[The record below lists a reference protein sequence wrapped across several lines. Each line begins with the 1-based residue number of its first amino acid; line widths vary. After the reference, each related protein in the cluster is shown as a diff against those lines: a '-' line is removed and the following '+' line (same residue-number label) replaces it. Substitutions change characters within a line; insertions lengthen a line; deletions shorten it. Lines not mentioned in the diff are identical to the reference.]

1 MAFELEQR
9 GRRRLNRNKRSIG
22 NIFCNGKVLYD
33 YDGINWEIIDK
44 NSLESKSGFAFDY
57 FRYLHLT
64 VMFGPNYSEKVY

>member
-1 MAFELEQR
+1 M
-9 GRRRLNRNKRSIG
+9 NRNKRSIG
-22 NIFCNGKVLYD
+22 NICFNGKVLYD

-64 VMFGPNYSEKVY
+64 VMLGPICKESYSSQYNAKAHCK